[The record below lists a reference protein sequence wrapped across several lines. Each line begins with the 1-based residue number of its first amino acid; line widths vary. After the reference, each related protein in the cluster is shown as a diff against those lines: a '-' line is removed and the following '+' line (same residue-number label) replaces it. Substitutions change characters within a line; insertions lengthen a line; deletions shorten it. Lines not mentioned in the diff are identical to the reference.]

1 MFLRALRMASWP
13 GACHHDGPIMRTPE
27 LPALFAA
34 VSLRLLA
41 LLSLLCLPC
50 CSSTSESST
59 TSTAIKAAQIG
70 MARNPAV
77 KVARGTSLLP

>member
-1 MFLRALRMASWP
+1 MFLRALRMASLP
-13 GACHHDGPIMRTPE
+13 GICHHDGTVMRTPK

-41 LLSLLCLPC
+41 LLPLLCLPC
-50 CSSTSESST
+50 CSSTSDSST
-59 TSTAIKAAQIG
+59 TSTAVKAAQFG

-77 KVARGTSLLP
+77 KVARGVSLLP